1 LNGEVLAGRY
11 RLVALLGQGGAGQVW
26 RAEDLALGRPV
37 AVKVLRRLDGDPM
50 GSAERF
56 RSEAQ
61 AAARLSHPNVV
72 ATYDVGAAGGQVY
85 LVMELVAGRD
95 LAQVLREEGPLPAGL
110 VADIAVQG
118 SQALDAAHAAGIVHR
133 DVKPGNLLLAPDG
146 TLKIADFGIAQAA
159 GPGRSD
165 ATVLLG
171 TAAYVAPEQVRG
183 GAAVPASDR
192 YALGCVLYELLA
204 GSPPFV
210 GPKVEDVLRQHVQAA
225 AVPIQAHRPDVW
237 PGLADLVMRL
247 LAKDPAARPA
257 SAAAAVACL
266 DGGAP
271 VAPQLPAG
279 GHTQVLPILTEPAGD
294 EPAQVGHTRRRP
306 PLLAILAAAAVLVL
320 VIAGFALRGGG
331 SEPVTDAG
339 PTPAAGDGPTPTRTV
354 VKTSARPTPR
364 PTPSRPTPS
373 RPSATRQPPPRV
385 IPTAPRKVDP
395 AALRTLA
402 RLVRDSAEG
411 RGSRA
416 VRESAKDFDQ
426 AAEALAD
433 GDRDKAAEKFWDAR
447 RRLAEAQREHRWK
460 PTPQI
465 TNLLATIG
473 RGLRDSD

>member
-1 LNGEVLAGRY
+1 LNSEVLAGRY

-50 GSAERF
+50 GSTERF

-72 ATYDVGAAGGQVY
+72 ATYDVGAAAGQVY
-85 LVMELVAGRD
+85 LVMELVSGRD
-95 LAQVLREEGPLPAGL
+95 LAQVLREEGPLPPGL

-133 DVKPGNLLLAPDG
+133 DVKPGNLLLAADG

-165 ATVLLG
+165 GTVLLG

-204 GSPPFV
+204 GTPPFV
-210 GPKVEDVLRQHVQAA
+210 GPGVDDVLRQHVQAA
-225 AVPIQAHRPDVW
+225 AVPIQVHRPDVW

-247 LAKDPAARPA
+247 LAKDPATRPA

-266 DGGAP
+266 DGAVP
-271 VAPQLPAG
+271 VAPQPPVG
-279 GHTQVLPILTEPAGD
+279 DQTRVLPVLAEPAED
-294 EPAQVGHTRRRP
+294 EPAQVSHTGRRVP
-306 PLLAILAAAAVLVL
+306 FLAILAAVAALVL
-320 VIAGFALRGGG
+320 VIAGFALHGGG
-331 SEPVTDAG
+331 TDPVTAAG
-339 PTPAAGDGPTPTRTV
+339 PTSTTEGRPKPTPTA
-354 VKTSARPTPR
+354 VKASARPTPR
-364 PTPSRPTPS
+364 PTPSKPS
-373 RPSATRQPPPRV
+373 VTRQPPPRV

-402 RLVRDSAEG
+402 RLVRESAEG
-411 RGSRA
+411 RGSKA
-416 VRESAKDFDQ
+416 VREPARDLDG
-426 AAEALAD
+426 AADALAE

-447 RRLAEAQREHRWK
+447 RRLTEAQRDHRWR

-465 TNLLATIG
+465 TTLLATIS